1 MEFTV
6 LTAPRYDVRSL
17 FDVCLSARP
26 GVCERFHLPG
36 PLLFFLWRYKKLS
49 GKVRTWPYFTGTY
62 NFKRISFYLKISR
75 LRPLLV
81 LV

>member
-1 MEFTV
+1 MEVSV

-36 PLLFFLWRYKKLS
+36 PLLFFFVALQKAF
-49 GKVRTWPYFTGTY
+49 G
-62 NFKRISFYLKISR
+62 
-75 LRPLLV
+75 
-81 LV
+81 